1 METVKALAE
10 SYEPKTSWS
19 EDDWTSFNKW
29 LQDML
34 RMGPVIVT
42 FTKKDG
48 SERVMECTLSSSLIP
63 EKTTV
68 TETST
73 RKQSTTSIAAY
84 DLQAKGWRSF
94 ILKNVKHVSFTI

>member
-1 METVKALAE
+1 MESVKALAE
-10 SYEPKTSWS
+10 SYEPKHIWT
-19 EDDWTSFNKW
+19 ENDWTSFNKW

-34 RMGPVIVT
+34 RMGPVTVT

-48 SERVMECTLSSSLIP
+48 SERIMECTLSPDLIP